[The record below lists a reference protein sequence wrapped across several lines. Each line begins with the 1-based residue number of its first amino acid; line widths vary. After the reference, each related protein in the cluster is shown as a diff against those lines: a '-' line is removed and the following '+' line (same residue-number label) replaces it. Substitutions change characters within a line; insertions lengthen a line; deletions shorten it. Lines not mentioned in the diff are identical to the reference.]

1 VTVRTRPDSTRKAV
15 AATAAAAPATA
26 RAKAPTST
34 SAAAAGKAAG
44 SAAVDQR
51 WLADLTRS
59 LTSVTRLAHSMRLY
73 DAMGERAGLSI
84 RPYLFGVLSRIH
96 ESQPVRVSEVADQMD
111 YDRSTVS
118 RHVAELVS
126 LDCVERLTD
135 PADGRVVI
143 LRLTEKGETAVLHVF
158 QAWMDFLA
166 QITSSWS
173 VRDRDRFFEL
183 LTRFDES
190 FGQHVAEL

>member
-1 VTVRTRPDSTRKAV
+1 MVSTMPDTTTRAV
-15 AATAAAAPATA
+15 
-26 RAKAPTST
+26 
-34 SAAAAGKAAG
+34 AAAAGAATG
-44 SAAVDQR
+44 ATAGTGDLDQP
-51 WLADLTRS
+51 WLAELTRS
-59 LTSVTRLAHSMRLY
+59 ITSITRLAHSMRLY
-73 DAMGERAGLSI
+73 DAMGERAGLNI

-143 LRLTEKGETAVLHVF
+143 LRLTERGEMAVLHVF

-166 QITSSWS
+166 QITATWS
-173 VRDRDRFFEL
+173 PDDRDRFFEL

-190 FGQHVAEL
+190 FAQHVAEL